1 MSQLF
6 SRAIFSCIEVNNG
19 SEPGE
24 LIRPRRGGRQL
35 YQGRRRD
42 RNHHFRSEQSVG
54 ATRRGS
60 RDQVVATTRK
70 LSLTAAGR
78 TYFDQ
83 VRGAL
88 AQVRE
93 ASTAASEMGEEP
105 RGNLRVTAPPAM
117 VTVLIPFL
125 AEFLRRYPRISIE
138 LLSSQRIEDL
148 VEQSIDLAVR
158 IGRLRDSSLI
168 ARRVGRMVTALF
180 DSKRHVKSN
189 GSPNKPSDLAK
200 HNCILFR
207 GHGGKD
213 TWRLSDGTRQV
224 TVEVGVIGVDEIPYL
239 HQAILAGIGIGS
251 MSFFRVRGQKTS
263 CASSR
268 VTHRET
274 CPSAWFRRARGWS
287 RRASCCSAISWRT
300 TSPP

>member
-1 MSQLF
+1 MDLNRVSLF
-6 SRAIFSCIEVNNG
+6 VRVVEAGSFTKAAEEIGITTSGASRALARLEEDLG
-19 SEPGE
+19 
-24 LIRPRRGGRQL
+24 IRLLQR
-35 YQGRRRD
+35 
-42 RNHHFRSEQSVG
+42 
-54 ATRRGS
+54 
-60 RDQVVATTRK
+60 TTRK

-224 TVEVGVIGVDEIPYL
+224 TVEVGVIG
-239 HQAILAGIGIGS
+239 
-251 MSFFRVRGQKTS
+251 
-263 CASSR
+263 
-268 VTHRET
+268 
-274 CPSAWFRRARGWS
+274 
-287 RRASCCSAISWRT
+287 
-300 TSPP
+300 